1 MCSESVSPA
10 YVWRLVAHA
19 FCMEVL
25 MNNPMKEAPVNKLM
39 LKMGTPIILSMMKQ
53 ALYNIV
59 DSAFVSNMGANGEM
73 ALNAL
78 TLAFPV
84 QVLLI
89 ALGIGTGVGMNVVF
103 ASPFANMF
111 GLAGETE
118 DICIAAMRIVSISF
132 LFAGFN
138 ISFQGIYQALNAG
151 PQSLVISIL
160 RQFVLVIPVAF
171 VFSNLV
177 IAGTT
182 FKSIIWFTFII
193 AEMLTALIGYFMLN
207 RIVKNSLT
215 FRAI

>member
-39 LKMGTPIILSMMKQ
+39 LKMGTPIILSMMMQ

-73 ALNAL
+73 
-78 TLAFPV
+78 
-84 QVLLI
+84 
-89 ALGIGTGVGMNVVF
+89 
-103 ASPFANMF
+103 
-111 GLAGETE
+111 
-118 DICIAAMRIVSISF
+118 
-132 LFAGFN
+132 
-138 ISFQGIYQALNAG
+138 ALNAG

>member
-1 MCSESVSPA
+1 
-10 YVWRLVAHA
+10 
-19 FCMEVL
+19 

-39 LKMGTPIILSMMKQ
+39 LKMGTPIILSMMMQ

-73 ALNAL
+73 
-78 TLAFPV
+78 
-84 QVLLI
+84 
-89 ALGIGTGVGMNVVF
+89 
-103 ASPFANMF
+103 
-111 GLAGETE
+111 
-118 DICIAAMRIVSISF
+118 
-132 LFAGFN
+132 
-138 ISFQGIYQALNAG
+138 ALNAG

-207 RIVKNSLT
+207 RIVKNSLI

>member
-1 MCSESVSPA
+1 
-10 YVWRLVAHA
+10 
-19 FCMEVL
+19 
-25 MNNPMKEAPVNKLM
+25 
-39 LKMGTPIILSMMKQ
+39 
-53 ALYNIV
+53 
-59 DSAFVSNMGANGEM
+59 M